1 MHDIVISQLPELF
14 AILLMIV
21 SSYIGSS
28 PPVYTPQ
35 QPNKKEKYSFIPNRD
50 AYRINPAKVAL
61 ETCKLLLLCA
71 NCDQVAEVF
80 LQNTTLESSS
90 SLVPLIDLMP
100 NLAHNI
106 FEYAPHIVPRLVTT
120 LNTYAVS
127 QFEPQRIISVAF
139 FVEVSFIFELY

>member
-1 MHDIVISQLPELF
+1 MQDIVISQLPELF
-14 AILLMIV
+14 AILLMII

-35 QPNKKEKYSFIPNRD
+35 QSNKKEKYPFVLNRD
-50 AYRINPAKVAL
+50 AYKLNPAKVAL

-100 NLAHNI
+100 NLANNI
-106 FEYAPHIVPRLVTT
+106 FEFAPHIVTRLVTT

-127 QFEPQRIISVAF
+127 QFEPQRIISIAF
-139 FVEVSFIFELY
+139 FIEVS